1 MVSCSPAKLSSFL
14 IRLFEYEHFVTVT
27 KERIV
32 FDYPE
37 YRKWRLDIN
46 LLTGEGSFD
55 VKVSMGGWSINDRS
69 HHSQWVTLE
78 GCRINK

>member
-1 MVSCSPAKLSSFL
+1 
-14 IRLFEYEHFVTVT
+14 VTVT

-55 VKVSMGGWSINDRS
+55 VKVSMG
-69 HHSQWVTLE
+69 
-78 GCRINK
+78 